1 MQNHLAK
8 EELKYADIVIQP
20 DLREKAHIFD
30 VKGRENTMQAGVS
43 ATMAKMNQI
52 ELALMQKKFK
62 AILGTEGE
70 YAVKS
75 Q

>member
-1 MQNHLAK
+1 M
-8 EELKYADIVIQP
+8 
-20 DLREKAHIFD
+20 
-30 VKGRENTMQAGVS
+30 KGRENTMQAGVS